1 MRGWHRSSESQGDK
15 EFSWER
21 PPPRDPYLHL
31 KIRRSTLYA
40 ALASLLLHLAVLFV
54 VPHQPMGSNAA
65 ATRRSE
71 MLVARLRTDK
81 PVQAPAAAS
90 PPAHLPR
97 SANRRKPVS
106 KPPVLARNKPD
117 TQQRAAPTVA
127 ANPPTPTP
135 SMAEPATDMQSY
147 LEAARARRR
156 ASQGY
161 SEREIAAAAALD
173 GLDGL
178 DRQPSEEE
186 RRMAQIKRNLM
197 PGTSGVFQILSMD
210 SRTAAFSFRGWTVDA
225 SNARR
230 EYIAVEIGTNAN
242 IEIAIVRRMIE
253 LIRRYYKGNFN
264 WESQRLDRT
273 MVLSARLEDNDGL
286 EEFMMKEF
294 FRTPPPT
301 GRFR

>member
-1 MRGWHRSSESQGDK
+1 MRGWHRSSELQGDK

-31 KIRRSTLYA
+31 RIRRSTLYA
-40 ALASLLLHLAVLFV
+40 ALASLLLHLAVLFA

-65 ATRRSE
+65 ATSRSDR
-71 MLVARLRTDK
+71 LIARLRTDQ

-117 TQQRAAPTVA
+117 SQQRTAPTVA
-127 ANPPTPTP
+127 ANPPPP
-135 SMAEPATDMQSY
+135 PMAEPATDMQSY

-156 ASQGY
+156 ASQGF
-161 SEREIAAAAALD
+161 SEREIAAAAA
-173 GLDGL
+173 LDGL

-230 EYIAVEIGTNAN
+230 EYIAVDIGTNAN

-253 LIRRYYKGNFN
+253 LIRRYYQGNFN

-273 MVLSARLEDNDGL
+273 VVLSARPEDNDGL